1 MTTAT
6 PTRKKDSE
14 AIEVNVVVLE
24 DNDTE
29 AERMKGFL
37 EGSLAS
43 IPIRNGVKLSLQQ
56 IQLMKTKADVLKV
69 LEGDVKVP
77 DWIFCDFN
85 LREKNAGLEVANTI
99 SSRRYPTDI
108 LLYTQAGT
116 INIDNELLWNR
127 YGNVW
132 TANRDE
138 IEGTIDKMVWRATTK
153 LSDPEY
159 LRGLVLSRATD
170 TEVLI
175 DDCVGSL
182 FRIDDKL
189 KDFFKWALLRSENYG
204 PGSKFHTVATYL
216 NRLPED
222 EYKSIHVVPK
232 QVEGHIKEI
241 FRTRNLVAH
250 GIAISDGKGGL
261 QIRNRLTP
269 ENQKKG
275 KQQNSPSYFP
285 DCLPRNKIKDH
296 LHLCYKTDK
305 ELQKLQEDIVRLGN
319 GATSQ

>member
-6 PTRKKDSE
+6 PAGKKDSE
-14 AIEVNVVVLE
+14 TIEVNVVFLE
-24 DNDTE
+24 DNDSE
-29 AERMKGFL
+29 AERMKKIL

-43 IPIRNGVKLSLQQ
+43 ISRRNGVKLSLQS

-69 LEGDVKVP
+69 LEGEVKVP
-77 DWIFCDFN
+77 DWIFCDLN
-85 LREKNAGLEVANTI
+85 LKEKNAGLEVAKTI
-99 SSRRYPTDI
+99 SGRRYPTDL

-116 INIDNELLWNR
+116 INSDIELLGNR

-170 TEVLI
+170 TELLI
-175 DDCVGSL
+175 DDCVSSL
-182 FRIDDKL
+182 FRIDDEL
-189 KDFFKWALLRSENYG
+189 KDHFKWALLRSENYG
-204 PGSKFHTVATYL
+204 PSSKFQAVTTYL
-216 NRLPED
+216 NGLPED
-222 EYKSIHVVPK
+222 KRKSIHVDTERVAK
-232 QVEGHIKEI
+232 HLTGII
-241 FRTRNLVAH
+241 RIRNLVAH

-261 QIRNRLTP
+261 QITNRLAP

-275 KQQNSPSYFP
+275 NQNNSFSNRF
-285 DCLPRNKIKDH
+285 DLPRNDIKDH
-296 LHLCYKTDK
+296 LHLCYKTDEELQ
-305 ELQKLQEDIVRLGN
+305 ELQKYIVGLGN